1 MWHQNRNAVSSKK
14 KFLHLIFSSSTFSSN
29 RRWVYVLALEWK
41 ERAFIEKMNSRW
53 FCWFPAAIFVYLA
66 CESIRFSFALRRWG
80 RFAKTVSSSRNVPS
94 GLERR
99 RNGCFHRLLCTKTV
113 HKYGVSIQ
121 SSTKGA
127 WNVSANNSETVGH
140 EDLRLLP
147 LDFFQF
153 IFWRRVYYVTVETIN
168 PFVHNVWSGAGEST
182 AGRAPPAIAVNK
194 LPPVQTFICSFSLW
208 FS

>member
-1 MWHQNRNAVSSKK
+1 MLSHRKK
-14 KFLHLIFSSSTFSSN
+14 SFSSWFSAVQPFLVIEDEFMCTYASSRVKRKSFYRKNELQMVLLISGGHICVPSLRKHPFLLRSTPF
-29 RRWVYVLALEWK
+29 
-41 ERAFIEKMNSRW
+41 
-53 FCWFPAAIFVYLA
+53 
-66 CESIRFSFALRRWG
+66 
-80 RFAKTVSSSRNVPS
+80 SRNVPS

-168 PFVHNVWSGAGEST
+168 PFVRNVWSGAGEST
-182 AGRAPPAIAVNK
+182 AGRAPPSIAVNK
-194 LPPVQTFICSFSLW
+194 LPPVLTFICSFSLW